1 MSPAMNAS
9 IPVGSNKKH
18 QGNPYPSVCFAL
30 LRVVVTVRDTATR
43 DVDVTVSI
51 DKSTSNVYASSRM
64 YVYECANYTIG
75 KWIMSTPLARFFT
88 MLALRSDCDVVSKL
102 PLSRGCT

>member
-1 MSPAMNAS
+1 MNAS

-51 DKSTSNVYASSRM
+51 DNQPRTFMHLPGCSFMN
-64 YVYECANYTIG
+64 
-75 KWIMSTPLARFFT
+75 
-88 MLALRSDCDVVSKL
+88 ALII
-102 PLSRGCT
+102 P